1 MKNKTKP
8 SVKKINKKFSNILS
22 FEDNEIISSM
32 CGEFDNNLKSLE
44 IEMGVIIIPRGNLIS
59 ISGNESDVRKT
70 GLVLE
75 KIYQSAKNNNQ
86 IDYGEL
92 KGIINMTTNENSNI
106 EHSSNLVDSFL
117 VKAGKKVL
125 KPRSKKQ
132 KKYFELV
139 KERQMVFCCG
149 PAGTG
154 KTYLAVAFAVS
165 MLKAGQ
171 VEKIILSRPA
181 VEAGERLGFLP
192 GDLKEKIDPYL
203 RPIYDALN
211 EMLPVGEVIKK
222 IESGQIEIAPIAFMR
237 GRTLSNSFVILDESQ
252 NTTPIQMKMFLTR
265 LGENSKM
272 IINGDLSQVDLP
284 SGTKSGLREAMNIL
298 QNIDDIGFIRFNDKD
313 VVRNALVSKIVKNY
327 EEFEKNQ
334 GVGFEYISK
343 ASNED

>member
-139 KERQMVFCCG
+139 KERQMVFCSG

>member
-59 ISGNESDVRKT
+59 ISGNKSDVKKT
-70 GLVLE
+70 SLVLE

-92 KGIINMTTNENSNI
+92 KGIINMTTNENSNT
-106 EHSSNLVDSFL
+106 EFSSNLADSFL

-125 KPRSKKQ
+125 QPRSKKQ

-298 QNIDDIGFIRFNDKD
+298 QNIDDIGFITFNDKD